1 MQREALNFAQF
12 ASLLYFVDHYLGR
25 VDLVHGPSM
34 QPTLAPVGALVF
46 VDKWSV
52 RPFFSSAPSL
62 QRNDIVLCD
71 SHYRASYVVCK
82 RVVGVAGD
90 VLLLRDRGAVVR
102 VPAGHVWL
110 EGDNPLDS
118 HDSRAYGA
126 IPAALVQGRVAAC
139 VWPPWRAQ
147 AFPRGAPPGA
157 GVLRNASNAVLLAG
171 AAGEAAGAEE
181 GLREGWVAAAAAA
194 AAAEGAGAVAGG
206 QEGLDALMWGESG
219 GWSPAALLA
228 APGEEEGAR
237 ARDALEE
244 AVRLAQEL
252 VRERSGGAQPPELR

>member
-1 MQREALNFAQF
+1 M
-12 ASLLYFVDHYLGR
+12 
-25 VDLVHGPSM
+25 
-34 QPTLAPVGALVF
+34 GALVL
-46 VDKWSV
+46 VDKWCV
-52 RPFFSSAPSL
+52 RPFFSAAPSL

-71 SHYRASYVVCK
+71 SHYRASYVICK

-171 AAGEAAGAEE
+171 GARAAAEEEEAAGGAEE
-181 GLREGWVAAAAAA
+181 GRRVGWEAAAAAA
-194 AAAEGAGAVAGG
+194 AGEGVGVGAAG
-206 QEGLDALMWGESG
+206 QEGLDELMWGESG
-219 GWSPAALLA
+219 WRPDGALTG
-228 APGEEEGAR
+228 GEEEVGEGR
-237 ARDALEE
+237 ARGDALEE

-252 VRERSGGAQPPELR
+252 VRERSGAPPPPPPELR